1 VLHGYQAGGSMAYYV
16 AFLHRDVARGVVPV
30 AAPLPMRL
38 GRPTTD
44 PVQPLAVFSVSSEK
58 SDAASRIGAGEKQ
71 LEKLAFP
78 VLVRVLP
85 GEERY
90 LNEQE
95 LEELVR
101 WIDALDRI

>member
-1 VLHGYQAGGSMAYYV
+1 MAYYV

-30 AAPLPMRL
+30 AAPLPLRL
-38 GRPTTD
+38 GKPATD
-44 PVQPLAVFSVSSEK
+44 PVQPLAVYSVSSEK
-58 SDAASRIGAGEKQ
+58 SEVAERVIAGEKL

-78 VLVRVLP
+78 VLTRVLP

-95 LEELVR
+95 LAELVR